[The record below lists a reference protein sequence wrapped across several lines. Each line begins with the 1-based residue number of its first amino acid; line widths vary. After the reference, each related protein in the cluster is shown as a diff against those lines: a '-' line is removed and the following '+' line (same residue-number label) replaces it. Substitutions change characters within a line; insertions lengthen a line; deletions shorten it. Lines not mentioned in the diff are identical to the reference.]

1 MRETEEEKMFTLNEN
16 EREYRHGDHG
26 PKYLEQGPRM
36 NFGLVRLRPGDT
48 VAPHVHRVMQE
59 SFYIL
64 EGSVTISV
72 LREDG
77 AWADNRLEKGDY
89 LHLEPGEA
97 HKIRNEG
104 AETLRMAV
112 TAAPYAEGDKESV

>member
-1 MRETEEEKMFTLNEN
+1 MFCLNDS

-36 NFGLVRLRPGDT
+36 NFGIVMLQPGNT
-48 VAPHVHRVMQE
+48 VSPHVHRVMQE

-64 EGSVTISV
+64 EGRVTISV
-72 LREDG
+72 LRDGG
-77 AWADNRLEKGDY
+77 AWEDIRLAEGDY

-97 HKIRNEG
+97 HRIRNEST
-104 AETLRMAV
+104 EVLRMVV
-112 TAAPYAEGDKESV
+112 TAAPYAEGDKENVV

>member
-1 MRETEEEKMFTLNEN
+1 MFCLNDS

-36 NFGLVRLRPGDT
+36 NFGIVMLQPGNT
-48 VAPHVHRVMQE
+48 VSPHVHRVMHE

-64 EGSVTISV
+64 EGRVTISV
-72 LREDG
+72 LRDGG
-77 AWADNRLEKGDY
+77 AWEDIRLAKGDY

-97 HKIRNEG
+97 HRIRNEST
-104 AETLRMAV
+104 EVLRMVV
-112 TAAPYAEGDKESV
+112 TAAPYAEGDKESVV